1 MNILTK
7 TKKLI
12 GGGVILKLLL
22 PSLALAG
29 GHPETIIDS
38 PEKIVGVLGTVA
50 AWLFTILMALAVV
63 MIVYAAFLYL
73 TAAGSPD
80 RLTSAKKTLIYAI
93 VAIVVALVAGGIPVL
108 ILNLLSDGGGLGLPP
123 GGCPPFPC

>member
-1 MNILTK
+1 
-7 TKKLI
+7 
-12 GGGVILKLLL
+12 LKLLL

-29 GHPETIIDS
+29 GHPENIIDS

-63 MIVYAAFLYL
+63 MVVYAAFLYL
-73 TAAGSPD
+73 TAAGNPE
-80 RLTSAKKTLIYAI
+80 RITSAKKTLIYAI

-108 ILNLLSDGGGLGLPP
+108 ILNLLGGGGGGLGLPP
-123 GGCPPFPC
+123 PCPDGPPC